1 MAKLKTKPAPRRARP
16 RDNDDA
22 GGADGIQSVNRAFAI
37 MELFNDRRPALSVS
51 EIAELTGLNRST
63 CYRFCQ
69 TLKSIGYLEEVD
81 RRRFRPGLKAVSLS
95 RAALSSRELP
105 ELALPYLREL
115 QKSVNEAVNMSLLD
129 GTEIVYVARILS
141 DHLITLRLYVGSRLP
156 AYATSMGRAI
166 LAFLPEK
173 EADAVLDKSDLRPV
187 TQHTITDRRRLK
199 AELQRIKA
207 RGYSI
212 NDQEMA
218 VGLRGVAAPIL
229 SANDRPVAAI
239 NLSIPRPLG
248 SREIETVLAPRLLE
262 TAGAISALVKQ
273 LGLE

>member
-1 MAKLKTKPAPRRARP
+1 MSKVKA
-16 RDNDDA
+16 NA
-22 GGADGIQSVNRAFAI
+22 GPSQTATGAEDEVSRDGIQSVNRAFAI
-37 MELFNDRRPALSVS
+37 MELFDERRPALSVS

-69 TLKSIGYLEEVD
+69 TLKAIGYLEEVE
-81 RRRFRPGLKAVSLS
+81 RRRFRPGLKAISLA

-115 QKSVNEAVNMSLLD
+115 QRKVGEAVNMSLLD
-129 GTEIVYVARILS
+129 GTDVVYVARILS

-166 LAFLPEK
+166 LAFLPEQ
-173 EADAVLDKSDLRPV
+173 ETDAILDKSELLAI
-187 TQHTITDRRRLK
+187 TEHTITDRRRLK
-199 AELQRIKA
+199 AELQRIRA
-207 RGYSI
+207 RGYAI

-218 VGLRGVAAPIL
+218 IGLRGVAAPIM
-229 SANDRPVAAI
+229 SSTGRPVAAI

-248 SREIETVLAPRLLE
+248 PTEIEKSLAPRLLE
-262 TAGAISALVKQ
+262 TAAAISALVKQ
-273 LGLE
+273 LGLD

>member
-1 MAKLKTKPAPRRARP
+1 MSKVKAKPHPQASAVA
-16 RDNDDA
+16 DDEVSR
-22 GGADGIQSVNRAFAI
+22 DGIQSVNRAFAI
-37 MELFNDRRPALSVS
+37 MELFDERRPALSVS

-69 TLKSIGYLEEVD
+69 TLKAIGYLEEVE
-81 RRRFRPGLKAVSLS
+81 RRRFRPGLKAISLA

-115 QKSVNEAVNMSLLD
+115 QKTVGEAVNMSLLD
-129 GTEIVYVARILS
+129 GTDVVYVARILS

-166 LAFLPEK
+166 LAFLPEQ
-173 EADAVLDKSDLRPV
+173 EAEAILDRSDLRPI
-187 TQHTITDRRRLK
+187 TEHTITDRRRLK
-199 AELQRIKA
+199 AELQRIRA
-207 RGYSI
+207 RGYST

-218 VGLRGVAAPIL
+218 IGLRGVAAPIMA
-229 SANDRPVAAI
+229 SNGRPVAAI

-248 SREIETVLAPRLLE
+248 PAEIEKTLAPRLLE
-262 TAGAISALVKQ
+262 TASAISALVKQ
-273 LGLE
+273 LGLD

>member
-1 MAKLKTKPAPRRARP
+1 MSKVKAK
-16 RDNDDA
+16 A
-22 GGADGIQSVNRAFAI
+22 GRSQTATAAEDEVSRDGIQSVNRAFAI
-37 MELFNDRRPALSVS
+37 MELFDERRPALSVS
-51 EIAELTGLNRST
+51 EIAELTALNRST

-69 TLKSIGYLEEVD
+69 TLKAIGYLEEVE
-81 RRRFRPGLKAVSLS
+81 RRRFRPGLKAISLA

-115 QKSVNEAVNMSLLD
+115 QRTVGEAVNMSLLD
-129 GTEIVYVARILS
+129 GTDVVYVARILS

-173 EADAVLDKSDLRPV
+173 ESEAILDKSELLAI
-187 TQHTITDRRRLK
+187 TEHTITDRRRLK
-199 AELQRIKA
+199 AELQRIRA
-207 RGYSI
+207 RGYAI

-218 VGLRGVAAPIL
+218 IGLRGVAAPIM
-229 SANDRPVAAI
+229 SSTGRPVAAI

-248 SREIETVLAPRLLE
+248 PTEIETSLAPRLLE
-262 TAGAISALVKQ
+262 TAAAISALVKQ
-273 LGLE
+273 LGLD

>member
-1 MAKLKTKPAPRRARP
+1 MKARP
-16 RDNDDA
+16 RRKPAASNGNDEVSR
-22 GGADGIQSVNRAFAI
+22 DGIQSVNRAFTI
-37 MELFNDRRPALSVS
+37 MELFSERLPALSVS

-69 TLKSIGYLEEVD
+69 TLKAIGYLEEVD
-81 RRRFRPGLKAVSLS
+81 KRQFRPGLKAISLA

-115 QKSVNEAVNMSLLD
+115 QRTVGEAVNMSLLD
-129 GTEIVYVARILS
+129 GTDVVYVVRLLS

-166 LAFLPEK
+166 LAFLPEQET
-173 EADAVLDKSDLRPV
+173 EAILDKSDLLPI
-187 TQHTITDRRRLK
+187 TEHTITDRRRLK
-199 AELQRIKA
+199 AELQRIRA

-218 VGLRGVAAPIL
+218 IGLRGVAAPIL
-229 SANDRPVAAI
+229 SSTERPVAAI

-248 SREIETVLAPRLLE
+248 PTEIETNLAPRLLE
-262 TAGAISALVKQ
+262 TAAAISALVKQ
-273 LGLE
+273 LGLD